1 MGKRPAI
8 RRKNGRVPYYETMIP
23 FTQERRGIC
32 LQDKESEV
40 GIRKEIRTETEDVEV
55 PVQQE
60 VVIVMRTPVE
70 ETWTTVADEKAF
82 REEEIRIPV
91 KEQEVEVTTSRG
103 FHSCVLPGIPP

>member
-1 MGKRPAI
+1 LGKRSAI

-23 FTQERRGIC
+23 FAQERKGIC
-32 LQDKESEV
+32 LKDKESEV

-60 VVIVMRTPVE
+60 AVIVELTPVE
-70 ETWTTVADEKAF
+70 ETWTSVADEEAF

-91 KEQEVEVTTSRG
+91 KEQEVEVTASRG
-103 FHSCVLPGIPP
+103 FHSCVLPGVPP